1 MQHRQPSRGDG
12 IWVRDGHTGLDQER
26 TKPNLYPEAEPHLQ
40 FCFFNFEKETWFSH
54 VLLPFALF
62 IADKNL
68 SFASLFPVLLTSQ
81 GFIHLLP
88 ELHSDMEMAGTLR
101 TAC

>member
-12 IWVRDGHTGLDQER
+12 IWVRDGHTGLDQELNQ
-26 TKPNLYPEAEPHLQ
+26 TSTQKLNLIFSFASNLK
-40 FCFFNFEKETWFSH
+40 KETWFSH

-62 IADKNL
+62 ISDKNL